1 MTFRPHKGDREITP
15 RGHSELLEPLGVLD
29 SKYRFKEEEDLFI
42 HLIRINNSLA
52 KSTIFTDGRDKQRVT
67 VNFFSVC
74 PGDRSRIQ
82 EVNFTQR
89 I

>member
-1 MTFRPHKGDREITP
+1 MITN
-15 RGHSELLEPLGVLD
+15 RHN
-29 SKYRFKEEEDLFI
+29 FKIIIIIIVEEEEDLFI
-42 HLIRINNSLA
+42 HLIRINNTLA

-89 I
+89 L